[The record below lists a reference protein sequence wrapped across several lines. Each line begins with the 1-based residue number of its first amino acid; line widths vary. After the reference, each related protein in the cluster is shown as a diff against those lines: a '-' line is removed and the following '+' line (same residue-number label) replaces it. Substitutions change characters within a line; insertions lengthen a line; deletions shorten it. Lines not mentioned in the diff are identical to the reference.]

1 MDKQKLIEKLKKSG
15 YKVTTDSSVVIV
27 LTDDHKLGIYG
38 KIKKIIDES
47 GYDASWGVRYDASAH
62 PAVVSENAQGSYEA
76 DFDPNEQSVT
86 ENEKTAEW
94 QDNDDTDAYGQMSLM
109 DLL

>member
-1 MDKQKLIEKLKKSG
+1 M
-15 YKVTTDSSVVIV
+15 
-27 LTDDHKLGIYG
+27 
-38 KIKKIIDES
+38 
-47 GYDASWGVRYDASAH
+47 RYDASAH

-76 DFDPNEQSVT
+76 DFDTNEQSVI
-86 ENEKTAEW
+86 ENKKTAEW

>member
-47 GYDASWGVRYDASAH
+47 GYDAY

-76 DFDPNEQSVT
+76 DFDTNDQSVT